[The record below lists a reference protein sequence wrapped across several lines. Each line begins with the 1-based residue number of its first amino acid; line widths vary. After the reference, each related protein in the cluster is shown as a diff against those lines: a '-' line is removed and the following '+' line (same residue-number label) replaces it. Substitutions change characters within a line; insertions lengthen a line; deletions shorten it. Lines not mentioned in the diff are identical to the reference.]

1 MNHIKLN
8 DDYRRMLL
16 ESAFWGKAGIDS
28 PAPES
33 TEMVNEST
41 EEESQEEGTEEQE
54 EAHVCPLCTS
64 MLEAPIEAERVV
76 EHLEI
81 VAHVLDRLDQI
92 NESELDLDQVI
103 AEAIQTVLLQ
113 DEESNEE
120 DDEFISEEE
129 TDEEELTEEESE
141 EEESDEEEEEVV
153 EEAYGK
159 KASKKMKA
167 MKGMDPG
174 YKGASKKGKMPKS
187 C

>member
-33 TEMVNEST
+33 ADMVNEST

-64 MLEAPIEAERVV
+64 MLEAPIDAERVV

-92 NESELDLDQVI
+92 NESELDIDQVI

-113 DEESNEE
+113 DEESDEKG
-120 DDEFISEEE
+120 DEFISEEE

-141 EEESDEEEEEVV
+141 EEECEEEVV

-174 YKGASKKGKMPKS
+174 YKAASKKGKMPKS

>member
-1 MNHIKLN
+1 
-8 DDYRRMLL
+8 MLL

-33 TEMVNEST
+33 ADMVNEST

-64 MLEAPIEAERVV
+64 MLEAPIDAERVV

-113 DEESNEE
+113 DEESDEE
-120 DDEFISEEE
+120 GDEFISEEE

-141 EEESDEEEEEVV
+141 EEECDEEEVV

-174 YKGASKKGKMPKS
+174 YKAASKKGKMPKS